1 MEVLYM
7 GYDIK
12 TELKMNIDELY
23 ALISA
28 RNDLIKVLDNN
39 YEVLYDLEEYI
50 DELTNRIQ
58 YTEINIEVLRE
69 VMDK

>member
-1 MEVLYM
+1 M
-7 GYDIK
+7 GIDIE

-23 ALISA
+23 ALVSA
-28 RNDLIKVLDNN
+28 RNDLVKVLDNN

-50 DELTNRIQ
+50 EELTNRIQ

-69 VMDK
+69 IMDK

>member
-1 MEVLYM
+1 M
-7 GYDIK
+7 GIDIE

-23 ALISA
+23 ALVSA
-28 RNDLIKVLDNN
+28 RNDLVKVLDNN

-50 DELTNRIQ
+50 EELTNRIQ

-69 VMDK
+69 VMGR

>member
-1 MEVLYM
+1 M
-7 GYDIK
+7 GYDIG

-28 RNDLIKVLDNN
+28 RNDLIKALDNN

-69 VMDK
+69 IMDK

>member
-1 MEVLYM
+1 M
-7 GYDIK
+7 GIDIE
-12 TELKMNIDELY
+12 TELRANIDELY
-23 ALISA
+23 ALVSA
-28 RNDLIKVLDNN
+28 RNDLVKVLDNN

-50 DELTNRIQ
+50 EELTNRIQ

>member
-1 MEVLYM
+1 M
-7 GYDIK
+7 GIDIE
-12 TELKMNIDELY
+12 TELKINIDELY
-23 ALISA
+23 ALVSA
-28 RNDLIKVLDNN
+28 RNDLVKALDNN

-50 DELTNRIQ
+50 EELTNRIQ

>member
-1 MEVLYM
+1 M
-7 GYDIK
+7 GYDIES
-12 TELKMNIDELY
+12 ELRVNIDELY
-23 ALISA
+23 ALVSA
-28 RNDLIKVLDNN
+28 RNDLVKVLDNN

>member
-1 MEVLYM
+1 M
-7 GYDIK
+7 GYDIE

-28 RNDLIKVLDNN
+28 RNDLIKALDNN

-69 VMDK
+69 IMDK

>member
-1 MEVLYM
+1 M
-7 GYDIK
+7 GYDIE

-50 DELTNRIQ
+50 NELTNRIQ

-69 VMDK
+69 AMDK

>member
-1 MEVLYM
+1 M
-7 GYDIK
+7 GYDIE

-69 VMDK
+69 IMGK

>member
-1 MEVLYM
+1 M
-7 GYDIK
+7 GYDIE

-23 ALISA
+23 ALVSA
-28 RNDLIKVLDNN
+28 RNDLVKVLDNN

-50 DELTNRIQ
+50 EELTNRIQ

>member
-1 MEVLYM
+1 M
-7 GYDIK
+7 GIDIE
-12 TELKMNIDELY
+12 TELRTNIYELY
-23 ALISA
+23 ALVSA
-28 RNDLIKVLDNN
+28 RNDLVKVLDNN

-50 DELTNRIQ
+50 EELTNRIQ

>member
-1 MEVLYM
+1 M
-7 GYDIK
+7 GYDIE

-69 VMDK
+69 IMDK

>member
-1 MEVLYM
+1 MEVVYM
-7 GYDIK
+7 GIDIE
-12 TELKMNIDELY
+12 TELRANIDELY
-23 ALISA
+23 ALVSA
-28 RNDLIKVLDNN
+28 RNDLVKVLDNN

-50 DELTNRIQ
+50 EELTNRIQ

>member
-1 MEVLYM
+1 MEVVYM
-7 GYDIK
+7 GIDIE

-23 ALISA
+23 ALVSA
-28 RNDLIKVLDNN
+28 RNDLVKVLDNN

-50 DELTNRIQ
+50 EELTNRIQ

>member
-1 MEVLYM
+1 M
-7 GYDIK
+7 GIDIE

-23 ALISA
+23 ALVSA
-28 RNDLIKVLDNN
+28 RNDLVKVLDNN

-50 DELTNRIQ
+50 EELTNRIQ

>member
-1 MEVLYM
+1 M
-7 GYDIK
+7 GYDIE

-23 ALISA
+23 ALVSA
-28 RNDLIKVLDNN
+28 RNDLIKALDNN

-69 VMDK
+69 FMDK

>member
-1 MEVLYM
+1 M
-7 GYDIK
+7 GYDIEL
-12 TELKMNIDELY
+12 ELKENINELY

-28 RNDLIKVLDNN
+28 RNALIRVLDNN

-50 DELTNRIQ
+50 DEITNRIQ

>member
-1 MEVLYM
+1 M
-7 GYDIK
+7 GYDIE

-28 RNDLIKVLDNN
+28 RNGLIKAVDNN
-39 YEVLYDLEEYI
+39 YEVLYELEEYI

>member
-1 MEVLYM
+1 M
-7 GYDIK
+7 GYDIE

-23 ALISA
+23 ALVSA
-28 RNDLIKVLDNN
+28 RNDLIKALDNN
-39 YEVLYDLEEYI
+39 DEVLYDLEEYI

-69 VMDK
+69 FMDK

>member
-1 MEVLYM
+1 M
-7 GYDIK
+7 GIE
-12 TELKMNIDELY
+12 TELRENIDELY
-23 ALISA
+23 ALVSA

-50 DELTNRIQ
+50 EELTNRIQ